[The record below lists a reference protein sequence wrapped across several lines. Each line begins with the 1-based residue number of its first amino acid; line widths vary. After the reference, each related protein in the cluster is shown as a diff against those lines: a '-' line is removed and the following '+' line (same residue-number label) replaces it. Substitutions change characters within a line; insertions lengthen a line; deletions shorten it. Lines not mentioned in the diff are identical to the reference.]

1 MLAAAIV
8 VAGRRRKF
16 SVGTGIESDIVDG
29 RIQNYF
35 KFTP

>member
-8 VAGRRRKF
+8 VAGRCR
-16 SVGTGIESDIVDG
+16 GTGIESDIVDG